1 MIYVG
6 IRSLDDK
13 SIFKIDA
20 KIENKADLEEIRGYI
35 HQDFKYKID
44 TLLICFD
51 VGKHRSDHAPLL
63 KA

>member
-6 IRSLDDK
+6 IRSLGDK

-35 HQDFKYKID
+35 KEDFKHQINN
-44 TLLICFD
+44 LLICFD